1 MADPIRGLPLQHG
14 VGATDE
20 GYEGAVRTP
29 APQGKLES
37 IMDATLATVAVVSL
51 LLAWAMAIVSWQRVR
66 AERRRSDT
74 RVANLMA
81 ELAEL
86 PVLHGGPAEPGH
98 AGSMK
103 TRPATAGGPPARRRA
118 HLEPRLPLAATDW
131 GRPDPDRGASAAG
144 SRAEPARDDAGGGD
158 ASRSAPPGYLSS
170 LGRAVLAPMS
180 SARPS
185 WGHGA
190 GAVAAATVLVAVV
203 SLAERMPLTGAGAA
217 APVELLSLDHR
228 RQGDYL
234 AVTGSLRN
242 PPDGRER
249 ARLSITATAFDR
261 TGAIVGSGQTPLP
274 VEALPAGDETAFT
287 ISLPDADR
295 ISRYRVSFMEDQ
307 FGLPHVDR
315 RGSNAATA
323 AAGRRP

>member
-1 MADPIRGLPLQHG
+1 
-14 VGATDE
+14 
-20 GYEGAVRTP
+20 
-29 APQGKLES
+29 
-37 IMDATLATVAVVSL
+37 MDATLATVAVVSL

-86 PVLHGGPAEPGH
+86 PVLHGGPTEPGH

-103 TRPATAGGPPARRRA
+103 TRPATAGGPPAGRRA

-144 SRAEPARDDAGGGD
+144 SRAEPAPDDAGGGD
-158 ASRSAPPGYLSS
+158 ASRGAPPGTSRPWGARCS
-170 LGRAVLAPMS
+170 RRCRRRGRAGATARAPS
-180 SARPS
+180 PSPPSSSPSCPSPSARRCPATARRRRS
-185 WGHGA
+185 SCSRSTTAGRDGA
-190 GAVAAATVLVAVV
+190 G
-203 SLAERMPLTGAGAA
+203 R
-217 APVELLSLDHR
+217 LDHR
-228 RQGDYL
+228 RRGDYL

-242 PPDGRER
+242 PPHGRER

-261 TGAIVGSGQTPLP
+261 TGAIVGRGQTPLP

-307 FGLPHVDR
+307 SGLPHVDR